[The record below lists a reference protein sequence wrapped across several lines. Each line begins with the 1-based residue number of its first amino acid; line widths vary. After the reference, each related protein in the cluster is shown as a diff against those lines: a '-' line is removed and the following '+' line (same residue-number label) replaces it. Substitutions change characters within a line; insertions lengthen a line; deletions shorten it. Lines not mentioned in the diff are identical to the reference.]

1 MASYDT
7 KGIKGEQLATTMQA
21 AASEIK
27 KKQDIIDAKY
37 DAANATLVLKNV
49 SIEVS
54 ST

>member
-7 KGIKGEQLATTMQA
+7 NGIKGEQLKKAMQA

-27 KKQDIIDAKY
+27 KKQDVIDAEY
-37 DAANATLVLKNV
+37 DAANAMLVLNNV

>member
-7 KGIKGEQLATTMQA
+7 KGIKGGQLKTAMQA

-27 KKQDIIDAKY
+27 KKQDVIDAKY
-37 DAANATLVLKNV
+37 DAANAMLVLNNV
-49 SIEVS
+49 SIEVT

>member
-7 KGIKGEQLATTMQA
+7 KGIKGEQLKKAMQA

-27 KKQDIIDAKY
+27 KKQDIIDAEY
-37 DAANATLVLKNV
+37 DAANTALVLNNV
-49 SIEVS
+49 SIKVT